1 MKIEA
6 RFHDC
11 GEQPLGI
18 QPPLFV
24 HDAAHLVSQAA
35 GLARQH
41 LFDLGISKRKPCFLT
56 DTFPDLVDAT
66 NHPKFQAVRRFCY
79 RQGVVDPHQIHRP
92 AANVHEQQRR
102 FVGQQVRL
110 SHQGG
115 KALGK
120 HLHIRD
126 GDAVFHTLVA
136 ELDRLGRTKQITAE
150 LRLVPA
156 IAGQRQARR
165 DPYCTLGGRASAADF
180 LRQCSQ
186 RQQVVVVVDGFIALD
201 RLPSG
206 SANKKTPA
214 ELKESLPG
222 VRFVAAVGCK
232 TGWERTMPRFDGV
245 IAVINANVHGF
256 CLTFVFR

>member
-1 MKIEA
+1 MAVSPLAHRALNAAQGALKTDGVHPVVQQRNNPTQAVFGADVAVHDAGPAAQHDQRHGVKIEA

-41 LFDLGISKRKPCFLT
+41 LFDLGISKRKTCFLT

-120 HLHIRD
+120 QLHIRD

-136 ELDRLGRTKQITAE
+136 ELNRLGRTKQIATK

-156 IAGQRQARR
+156 IAGQRQTRR
-165 DPYCTLGGRASAADF
+165 DSNRTLGGCAPAADF
-180 LRQCSQ
+180 LR
-186 RQQVVVVVDGFIALD
+186 
-201 RLPSG
+201 
-206 SANKKTPA
+206 
-214 ELKESLPG
+214 
-222 VRFVAAVGCK
+222 
-232 TGWERTMPRFDGV
+232 
-245 IAVINANVHGF
+245 
-256 CLTFVFR
+256 